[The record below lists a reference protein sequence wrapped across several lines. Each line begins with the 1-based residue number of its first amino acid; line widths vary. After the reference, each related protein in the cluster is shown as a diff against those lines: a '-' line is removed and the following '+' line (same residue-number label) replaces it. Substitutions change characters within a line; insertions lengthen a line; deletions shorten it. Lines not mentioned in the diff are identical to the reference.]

1 VAGVSYSIRLTP
13 KAQKSVKKLDPVVA
27 RRIRR
32 FLEERLAVADDPRQ
46 LGRKLVSEEF
56 WRYRVGD
63 YRILVTID
71 DEQILVLVIDI
82 AHRRDIYSDL

>member
-1 VAGVSYSIRLTP
+1 MSYSIRFTP
-13 KAQKSVKKLDPVVA
+13 KAQKSVKKLDPAVA
-27 RRIRR
+27 KRIRR
-32 FLEERLAVADDPRQ
+32 FLEEKLAVTDNPRQ
-46 LGRKLVSEEF
+46 LGKKLVSEQF

-71 DEQILVLVIDI
+71 DEQILILIIDI